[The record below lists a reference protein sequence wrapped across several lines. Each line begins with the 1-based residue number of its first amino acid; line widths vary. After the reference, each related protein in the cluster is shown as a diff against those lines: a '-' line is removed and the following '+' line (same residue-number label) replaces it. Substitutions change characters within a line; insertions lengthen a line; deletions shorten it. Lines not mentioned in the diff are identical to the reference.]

1 MTTFSSGLS
10 ASISSYLVL
19 KRALGRQYA
28 AEEWVLTH
36 LDRFLAARRVD
47 LVAETFAAWCLTL
60 QHLASGTRR
69 ARMRIA
75 RNLCLYR
82 RRSEPGCF
90 VPDERLFP
98 PVHQAVRPHIFTDS
112 EIVRLLAT
120 ARTLARPSNSPLG
133 PENMRLAIVLLATT
147 GLRRGELIR
156 LTMGDYDPPQRTL
169 AIRESKFHKSRLVPL
184 SADTA
189 REVEHLIEIRG
200 RRRLPP
206 RRAAR
211 SSGTATRTP
220 AATAVGASAAPYA
233 HSSGGPASGPR
244 RVISHARMTSVTDL
258 PSTRSSGGTAPDST
272 YRRSCPSWPPTWGTS
287 RSSRPPTTS
296 SSSNPS
302 RPPPARDS
310 PTAAATSSPDPP
322 SGEVRDDR
330 RRPQ

>member
-98 PVHQAVRPHIFTDS
+98 PVHQAIRPHIFTDN
-112 EIVRLLAT
+112 EIVRLLAS
-120 ARTLARPSNSPLG
+120 ARTLARTSNSPLG

-147 GLRRGELIR
+147 GLRRGELTR
-156 LTMGDYDPPQRTL
+156 LTVGDYDAPQRTL

-189 REVEHLIEIRG
+189 RELEHLIEIRG
-200 RRRLPP
+200 RRC
-206 RRAAR
+206 
-211 SSGTATRTP
+211 ATK
-220 AATAVGASAAPYA
+220 AQK
-233 HSSGGPASGPR
+233 GG
-244 RVISHARMTSVTDL
+244 
-258 PSTRSSGGTAPDST
+258 
-272 YRRSCPSWPPTWGTS
+272 
-287 RSSRPPTTS
+287 
-296 SSSNPS
+296 
-302 RPPPARDS
+302 RDGHL
-310 PTAAATSSPDPP
+310 AAAMLHE
-322 SGEVRDDR
+322 G
-330 RRPQ
+330 